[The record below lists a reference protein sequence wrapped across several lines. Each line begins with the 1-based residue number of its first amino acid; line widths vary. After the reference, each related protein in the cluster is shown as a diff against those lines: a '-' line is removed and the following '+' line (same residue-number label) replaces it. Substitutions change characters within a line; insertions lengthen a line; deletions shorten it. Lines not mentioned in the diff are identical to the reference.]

1 VQACSLSAAK
11 ALSLVIKFIPMTP
24 NFWPTCGYSL
34 LAHNDT
40 GHLVVT
46 DDFLRFLLERPE
58 LAPIAT
64 SCAAEVALHHSL
76 VEQPRREVTAQEL
89 AELQDKDAADN
100 YAVWMRFRQRITT
113 LPTLEA
119 SYIALFKGDGVDV
132 PPLLVQHITHI
143 LLRHVLGEAPTAM
156 QARAA
161 EMLMHT
167 QKVTVLEDG
176 SVMAADDETVERHA
190 TQSGFG
196 SIGELLKQGG
206 IKLRSVDLDVLND
219 DNQDAYWPRS
229 ESYDWVVSVNRGQP
243 ALDAL
248 CEVMAK
254 WVQHFL
260 GVQVRI
266 QTEREINDDH
276 WVWHVGLDAQA
287 SGVLNDLYQ
296 GKEVDAERMERLLCL
311 FKLEFVEPNDM
322 LAEVRGKPVY
332 LAMAVDA
339 NQRLKLKPQNL
350 LLNLP
355 LAKRS

>member
-1 VQACSLSAAK
+1 VQAQ
-11 ALSLVIKFIPMTP
+11 SLVIKLPSGQTMTQ
-24 NFWPTCGYSL
+24 NLWPSSGYAL
-34 LAHNDT
+34 LSHNEA
-40 GHLVVT
+40 GHLIVT
-46 DDFLRFLLERPE
+46 DDFLRFLMERPE
-58 LAPIAT
+58 LAPIAS
-64 SCAAEVALHHSL
+64 SCDAEAALYRSL
-76 VEQPRREVTAQEL
+76 VEQPHREVTSKEL
-89 AELQDKDAADN
+89 AQLQDKDAADN
-100 YAVWMRFRQRITT
+100 YAVWLRFRQRITS

-119 SYIALFKGDGVDV
+119 SYITLFKGEGVDV

-167 QKVTVLEDG
+167 QKITVLEDG
-176 SVMAADDETVERHA
+176 AVMAADDETVERHA

-219 DNQDAYWPRS
+219 DNQDAYWSRS
-229 ESYDWVVSVNRGQP
+229 ENFDWVVSLNLGQP
-243 ALDAL
+243 ALNAL

-260 GVQVRI
+260 GVQVSI
-266 QTEREINDDH
+266 QTEREINEDH

-287 SGVLNDLYQ
+287 SSVLNDLYQ
-296 GKEVDAERMERLLCL
+296 GKEVDADRMERLLCL

-322 LAEVRGKPVY
+322 MTEVRGKPVY

>member
-1 VQACSLSAAK
+1 MTNSL
-11 ALSLVIKFIPMTP
+11 
-24 NFWPTCGYSL
+24 WPTCGYTL
-34 LAHNDT
+34 LTQNET

-58 LAPIAT
+58 LAPIAA
-64 SCAAEVALHHSL
+64 SCAAELALHHSL
-76 VEQPRREVTAQEL
+76 LEHPRREVTAQDVAKL
-89 AELQDKDAADN
+89 ADKDAADN
-100 YAVWMRFRQRITT
+100 YAVWLRFRQRITT

-119 SYIALFKGDGVDV
+119 SYLALFKGEGVDV
-132 PPLLVQHITHI
+132 PPMLVQHITHI

-206 IKLRSVDLDVLND
+206 IKLRSVDLDVLNE
-219 DNQDAYWPRS
+219 DNQDVYWSRS
-229 ESYDWVVSVNRGQP
+229 ESFDWVVSLNRAQP
-243 ALDAL
+243 ALNAL

-260 GVQVRI
+260 GVQVHI

-296 GKEVDAERMERLLCL
+296 GKEVDADRMERLLCL
-311 FKLEFVEPNDM
+311 FKLEFAQPSDM

>member
-1 VQACSLSAAK
+1 MSN
-11 ALSLVIKFIPMTP
+11 

-34 LAHNDT
+34 LTQNAA

-58 LAPIAT
+58 LAPIES
-64 SCAAEVALHHSL
+64 SCAAEIALHHRL
-76 VEQPRREVTAQEL
+76 MDAPRADVSSDALAQ
-89 AELQDKDAADN
+89 LQDKDAADN
-100 YAVWMRFRQRITT
+100 YAVWLRFRQRILA

-119 SYIALFKGDGVDV
+119 SYMALFKGVDV
-132 PPLLVQHITHI
+132 PPLLVQHLTQI
-143 LLRHVLGEAPTAM
+143 LLRHVLGEDATAM

-161 EMLMHT
+161 EMLVHP
-167 QKVTVLEDG
+167 QKITILEDG
-176 SVMAADDETVERHA
+176 AVMAADDATVERHA
-190 TQSGFG
+190 TQGSFG
-196 SIGELLKQGG
+196 SIGELLQQGG
-206 IKLRSVDLDVLND
+206 IKLRSVDLDVLNA

-229 ESYDWVVSVNRGQP
+229 ETCDWVLSLNRGQP
-243 ALDAL
+243 GLDAL

-260 GVQVRI
+260 GVKVSI
-266 QTEREINDDH
+266 QTERDIDDDQ

-296 GKEVDAERMERLLCL
+296 GLGVEPQRMERLLCL
-311 FKLEFVEPNDM
+311 FKLSFDEPNDM

-332 LAMAVDA
+332 LAMAVDE

-355 LAKRS
+355 LAQRS

>member
-1 VQACSLSAAK
+1 MSN
-11 ALSLVIKFIPMTP
+11 

-34 LAHNDT
+34 LTQNAA

-58 LAPIAT
+58 LAPIES
-64 SCAAEVALHHSL
+64 SCAAEIALHHRL
-76 VEQPRREVTAQEL
+76 MDAPRADVSSDALAQ
-89 AELQDKDAADN
+89 LQDKDAADN
-100 YAVWMRFRQRITT
+100 YAVWLRFRQRILA

-119 SYIALFKGDGVDV
+119 SYMALFKGVDV
-132 PPLLVQHITHI
+132 PPLLFQHLTQI
-143 LLRHVLGEAPTAM
+143 LLRHVLGEDATAM

-161 EMLMHT
+161 EMLVYA
-167 QKVTVLEDG
+167 QKITILEDG
-176 SVMAADDETVERHA
+176 AVMAADDATVERHA
-190 TQSGFG
+190 TQGSFG
-196 SIGELLKQGG
+196 SIGELLQQGG
-206 IKLRSVDLDVLND
+206 IKLRSVDLDVLNA

-229 ESYDWVVSVNRGQP
+229 ETCDWVLSLNRGQP
-243 ALDAL
+243 GLDAL

-260 GVQVRI
+260 GVKVSI
-266 QTEREINDDH
+266 QTERDIDDDQ

-296 GKEVDAERMERLLCL
+296 GLEVEPQRMERLLCL
-311 FKLEFVEPNDM
+311 FKLSFDEPNDM

-332 LAMAVDA
+332 LAMAVDE

-355 LAKRS
+355 LAQRS

>member
-1 VQACSLSAAK
+1 MSN
-11 ALSLVIKFIPMTP
+11 

-34 LAHNDT
+34 LTQNAA

-58 LAPIAT
+58 LAPIES
-64 SCAAEVALHHSL
+64 SCAAEIALHHRL
-76 VEQPRREVTAQEL
+76 MDAPRADVSSDALAQ
-89 AELQDKDAADN
+89 LQDKDAADN
-100 YAVWMRFRQRITT
+100 YAVWLRFRQRILA

-119 SYIALFKGDGVDV
+119 SYMALFKGVDV
-132 PPLLVQHITHI
+132 PPLLVQHLTQI
-143 LLRHVLGEAPTAM
+143 LLRHVLGEDATAM

-161 EMLMHT
+161 EMLVYA
-167 QKVTVLEDG
+167 QKITILEDG
-176 SVMAADDETVERHA
+176 AVMAADDATVERHA
-190 TQSGFG
+190 TQGSFG
-196 SIGELLKQGG
+196 SIGELLQQGG

-229 ESYDWVVSVNRGQP
+229 ETCDWVLSLNRGQP
-243 ALDAL
+243 GLDAL

-260 GVQVRI
+260 GVKVSI
-266 QTEREINDDH
+266 QTERDIDDDQ

-296 GKEVDAERMERLLCL
+296 GLEVEPQRMERLLCL
-311 FKLEFVEPNDM
+311 FKLSFDEPNDM

-332 LAMAVDA
+332 LAMAVDE

-355 LAKRS
+355 LAQRS